1 MQKRLPLLIGT
12 LCLIGIL
19 SWLLF
24 NFFGVQALFTDRIVD
39 EEVLALSSDSDEATT
54 ESSILLS
61 SGIFVQGDSTYTIS
75 GNALVAK
82 EDGSRILAFTDF
94 SVSNGP
100 DLFVY
105 LVFSQNID
113 NDSVKEAVRT
123 GNFVNLGEL
132 KGNIGNQTYTIPE
145 GIDLENVVV
154 SIWCERFS
162 RNFGMASLVSPA
174 QAE

>member
-1 MQKRLPLLIGT
+1 MQKRLPLI
-12 LCLIGIL
+12 IGIL
-19 SWLLF
+19 CLVGFLFWLLF
-24 NFFGVQALFTDRIVD
+24 NFFGVQALFTDRVVN
-39 EEVLALSSDSDEATT
+39 EKVPALSSDSDEVAT
-54 ESSILLS
+54 ESSTLLS
-61 SGIFVQGDSTYTIS
+61 SGIFAQGDSIYTIS

-105 LVFSQNID
+105 LVSSENID
-113 NDSVKEAVRT
+113 NDSVKEAVRA

-145 GIDLENVVV
+145 GVDLENVVV

>member
-82 EDGSRILAFTDF
+82 RMAL
-94 SVSNGP
+94 
-100 DLFVY
+100 
-105 LVFSQNID
+105 
-113 NDSVKEAVRT
+113 
-123 GNFVNLGEL
+123 
-132 KGNIGNQTYTIPE
+132 
-145 GIDLENVVV
+145 
-154 SIWCERFS
+154 
-162 RNFGMASLVSPA
+162 ASLHLPIFR
-174 QAE
+174 